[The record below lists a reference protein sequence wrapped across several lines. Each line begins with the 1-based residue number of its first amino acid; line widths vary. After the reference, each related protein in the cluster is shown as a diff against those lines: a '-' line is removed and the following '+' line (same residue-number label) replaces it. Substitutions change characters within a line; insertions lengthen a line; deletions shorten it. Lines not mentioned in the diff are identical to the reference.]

1 MSDPKIDR
9 DIPVPAK
16 DGGGSGPRWHDL
28 IMKMRN
34 GDSVLIEG
42 AEEIR
47 RFRSAVRYAQ
57 RTKGVKMIS
66 RSREGGVR
74 FWRIE

>member
-1 MSDPKIDR
+1 MSDPKIER
-9 DIPVPAK
+9 DIPVPANG
-16 DGGGSGPRWHDL
+16 DGRSGPRWHDL
-28 IMKMRN
+28 IMSMAK

-57 RTKGVKMIS
+57 RKKGVRVIS